1 MWDSA
6 FKRFGHKN
14 YTIVMT
20 TSDGNFLYDIEISD
34 EMVGSYKI
42 RRNTTKTK
50 VLEWLE
56 IPK

>member
-1 MWDSA
+1 
-6 FKRFGHKN
+6 
-14 YTIVMT
+14 MT